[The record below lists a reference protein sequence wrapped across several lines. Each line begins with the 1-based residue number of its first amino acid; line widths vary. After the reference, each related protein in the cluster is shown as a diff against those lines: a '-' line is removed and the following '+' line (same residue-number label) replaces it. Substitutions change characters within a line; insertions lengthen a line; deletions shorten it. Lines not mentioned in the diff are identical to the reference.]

1 MTIGAVS
8 LLCGLAA
15 FAFAY
20 GHAEAWRSPWT
31 STAPSL
37 PDSSRLR
44 HVRTMGMKVN
54 EWVVQKD
61 HLSREQEELKELASL
76 KVGVHWMLKTL
87 HNRMKRPGDP
97 DLLDDLIPMTSKSL
111 RHLLDIARHPNTSAT
126 DAQVELLHI
135 SRTCERLLD
144 RERARTMHNNESIL
158 NTDSEELAI
167 NHLNQMFLQLT
178 G

>member
-1 MTIGAVS
+1 MTIGAAS
-8 LLCGLAA
+8 LLCGLAT

-20 GHAEAWRSPWT
+20 GHDEARRSSLT

-44 HVRTMGMKVN
+44 HVRTMGMKMN

-61 HLSREQEELKELASL
+61 QLSREQEELKELASL

-87 HNRMKRPGDP
+87 HNRMKQPGDP
-97 DLLDDLIPMTSKSL
+97 NLMDDLIPMTSKSL
-111 RHLLDIARHPNTSAT
+111 RHLLDLARHPHTKAA
-126 DAQVELLHI
+126 DAEEELQHI
-135 SRTCERLLD
+135 LQTCDRLLD
-144 RERARTMHNNESIL
+144 SGSPKPTHHSTQNQNIDLE
-158 NTDSEELAI
+158 DFAI
-167 NHLNQMFLQLT
+167 SQINQMFQILA

>member
-111 RHLLDIARHPNTSAT
+111 RHLLDIARNPNTEAM
-126 DAQVELLHI
+126 DAEDGLQHI
-135 SRTCERLLD
+135 RRTCDRLLD
-144 RERARTMHNNESIL
+144 QDFPKSDNHFSRHL
-158 NTDSEELAI
+158 NVDSESFAI
-167 NHLNQMFLQLT
+167 NQLNQMFQDFA